1 MHRFT
6 DIESTPK
13 RLTPVYGYLTHQLVP
28 LQKALEPISSQIDQ
42 LDRFSKIAKNEC
54 HFPSEHGLTRDES
67 AAIFLYTMEWGES
80 SLYQVIN
87 RTLRAEDRSTLKPW
101 FGYLKLFDAA
111 VQKLP
116 TVQKNI
122 WRGAA
127 RNIAQNYKAGDE
139 FTWWTISSCSTTVN
153 IIKDFLGS
161 NSTLFLIEAVNGKD
175 ISKYTNYP
183 SENEVILCPGTRL
196 RVVSDPLDQ
205 PPMHVVHLQEVTD
218 ETEDQLT
225 TTFHAMEVTS
235 PSKTES
241 ISKAKT
247 VQSSQIQIVTDQWGN
262 RYETAIHI
270 LYRRS
275 CYCICRWL
283 SNTQLQNNDEG
294 ELREG
299 KKHGKGKMDYADGN
313 KYIGDW
319 ANDVRTG
326 QGVFIWSDGSHY
338 EGQSKDNNMHGKGT
352 FVWGPDSQWAGLKYI
367 GDYIDNKRTGQGVYI
382 WPNGNRYEG
391 QFKDNNRHGKGT
403 FIWAPDAK
411 GTYDKYTGD
420 WVDDIR
426 ADQGVHVF
434 ANGDRY
440 EGQFKDGKQH
450 GRGKLTYANGKIQEG
465 MWSNG
470 TFVD

>member
-67 AAIFLYTMEWGES
+67 AAVFLYTMEWGES

-235 PSKTES
+235 SSKTES

-262 RYETAIHI
+262 RY
-270 LYRRS
+270 
-275 CYCICRWL
+275 
-283 SNTQLQNNDEG
+283 EG